1 MDNAVY
7 ELKTVEDVG
16 EYFSNKYDDEEV
28 SFKFLMVNP
37 ELGILDNIHEIAN
50 DYGYF
55 IENTDIDV
63 KDGSILFEVVKK

>member
-1 MDNAVY
+1 MDNDVY

-37 ELGILDNIHEIAN
+37 ELDVLDNIHEIAN